1 MKQSR
6 PTIETVAARAGVGRG
21 TASRVVNGSSQ
32 VSPAARAAVLKAID
46 ELGYVPNRAAR
57 NLVTRRTD
65 CVALVISE
73 PGERL
78 FTEPY
83 FAGIVR
89 GISSAMAQTQLQ
101 LWLSMVQSSAERDRA
116 GRFLSREHV
125 DGVLMLSQHAD
136 DPLPAQVRANG
147 LPLVLCGQPLAG
159 DRSEVGDIPFVDA
172 DNATGARHAAQ
183 YLLDQGRRRIGS
195 IAGPQDM
202 SAGVARLQGFQ
213 QVVGDGLVEYG
224 DFSEDSGA
232 KAMAALLDRDPELD
246 AVFAASDPMAFGAMR
261 VLKAAGRRIP
271 EDVAV
276 IGFDGSP
283 AGRNSDP
290 PLASVF
296 QPTEEMGREMT
307 RLLLAQLAG
316 DEPAETHVIVET
328 RLELRGSAGPV

>member
-1 MKQSR
+1 MTESR

-21 TASRVVNGSSQ
+21 TASRVVNGSPQ

-101 LWLSMVQSSAERDRA
+101 LWLSMVSSSAERERA
-116 GRFLSREHV
+116 GRFLTREHV

-136 DPLPAQVRANG
+136 DPLPAQVRASG

-159 DRSEVGDIPFVDA
+159 PGNRPEVGDIPFVDA
-172 DNATGARHAAQ
+172 DNATGGRQAAQ
-183 YLLDQGRRRIGS
+183 YLLDQGRRRIAC

-202 SAGVARLQGFQ
+202 SAGVARLQGVR
-213 QVVGDGLVEYG
+213 QVIDADLVAYG
-224 DFSEDSGA
+224 DFSEESGA
-232 KAMAALLDRDPELD
+232 KAMAALLDEDPELD

-283 AGRNSDP
+283 GGRHSDP
-290 PLASVF
+290 PLTSVF

-316 DEPAETHVIVET
+316 DQPAEAQVIVET
-328 RLELRGSAGPV
+328 RLELRGSA

>member
-1 MKQSR
+1 MTEPR

-89 GISSAMAQTQLQ
+89 GISAALAETPLQ
-101 LWLSMVQSSAERDRA
+101 LWLSMVQSPSERVRA
-116 GRFLSREHV
+116 DRFLTREHV
-125 DGVLMLSQHAD
+125 DGVMMLSQHAD
-136 DPLPAQVRANG
+136 DPLPGKVLASG
-147 LPLVLCGQPLAG
+147 LPLVLCGRPL
-159 DRSEVGDIPFVDA
+159 VGPEMPFVDA
-172 DNATGARHAAQ
+172 DNASGARLAAQ
-183 YLLDQGRRRIGS
+183 HLLDQGRRRIAS

-202 SAGVARLQGFQ
+202 SAGVARLQGFRE
-213 QVVGDGLVEYG
+213 VAGDNLVEYG
-224 DFSEDSGA
+224 DFSEESGA
-232 KAMAALLDRDPELD
+232 RAMTALLEREPTLD

-283 AGRNSDP
+283 GGRHSDP
-290 PLASVF
+290 PLTSVF
-296 QPTEEMGREMT
+296 QPAEEMGREMT

-316 DEPAETHVIVET
+316 DESIETQVIVDT
-328 RLELRGSAGPV
+328 RLELRGSA

>member
-1 MKQSR
+1 MSESR

-89 GISSAMAQTQLQ
+89 GISSAMSQTQLQ
-101 LWLSMVQSSAERDRA
+101 LWLSMVQSSAERERA
-116 GRFLSREHV
+116 GRFLTREHV
-125 DGVLMLSQHAD
+125 DGVMMLSQHAN
-136 DPLPAQVRANG
+136 DPLPAKVRASG

-159 DRSEVGDIPFVDA
+159 SGNGVEGGDLPFVDA

-183 YLLDQGRRRIGS
+183 YLLDQGRRRIAC

-202 SAGVARLQGFQ
+202 SAGVARLQGFR
-213 QVVGDGLVEYG
+213 QVAGGELVEYG
-224 DFSEDSGA
+224 DFSEESGA
-232 KAMAALLDRDPELD
+232 KAMTALLAREPELD
-246 AVFAASDPMAFGAMR
+246 SVFAASDPMAFGAMR

-283 AGRNSDP
+283 GGRHSDP
-290 PLASVF
+290 PLTSVF

-316 DEPAETHVIVET
+316 DQPAESQVIVET
-328 RLELRGSAGPV
+328 RLELRGSA

>member
-1 MKQSR
+1 MTKSR

-147 LPLVLCGQPLAG
+147 LPLVLCGQPLGGAD
-159 DRSEVGDIPFVDA
+159 DRPEVRDIPFVDA
-172 DNATGARHAAQ
+172 DNATGGRQAAQ
-183 YLLDQGRRRIGS
+183 YLLDRGRRRIAS

-202 SAGVARLQGFQ
+202 SAGVARLQGFR
-213 QVVGDGLVEYG
+213 QVAGDELVEYG
-224 DFSEDSGA
+224 DFSEESGA
-232 KAMAALLDRDPELD
+232 KAMAALLDRAPELD

-283 AGRNSDP
+283 GGRHSDP
-290 PLASVF
+290 PLTSVF

-316 DEPAETHVIVET
+316 DQPAEPQVIVET
-328 RLELRGSAGPV
+328 RLELRGSA

>member
-1 MKQSR
+1 MTEPR

-101 LWLSMVQSSAERDRA
+101 LWLSMVQSASERERT
-116 GRFLSREHV
+116 GRFLTREHV

-147 LPLVLCGQPLAG
+147 LPLVLCGRPLAG
-159 DRSEVGDIPFVDA
+159 PDNRPVGDIAFVDA
-172 DNATGARHAAQ
+172 DNATGGRQAAQ
-183 YLLDQGRRRIGS
+183 YLVNQGRRRIAC

-202 SAGVARLQGFQ
+202 SAGVARLLGFRD
-213 QVVGDGLVEYG
+213 VIGEDLVEYG

-232 KAMAALLDRDPELD
+232 KAMAALLDRAPGLD

-283 AGRNSDP
+283 GGRHSDP
-290 PLASVF
+290 PLTSVF

-307 RLLLAQLAG
+307 RLLLAQLSG
-316 DEPAETHVIVET
+316 EQPAEAQVIVET
-328 RLELRGSAGPV
+328 RLELRGSA

>member
-1 MKQSR
+1 MTESR

-101 LWLSMVQSSAERDRA
+101 LWLSMVQSPEERDRT
-116 GRFLSREHV
+116 GHFLTREHV
-125 DGVLMLSQHAD
+125 DGVMMLSQHAD
-136 DPLPAQVRANG
+136 DPLPAKVRASG
-147 LPLVLCGQPLAG
+147 LPLVLCGRPLAG
-159 DRSEVGDIPFVDA
+159 PETEDIPFVDA
-172 DNATGARHAAQ
+172 DNATGAREAAQ
-183 YLLDQGRRRIGS
+183 YLLNQGRRRLAT

-202 SAGVARLQGFQ
+202 SAGRARLQGFGE
-213 QVVGDGLVEYG
+213 VAGTDLVEYG
-224 DFSEDSGA
+224 DFSEESGA
-232 KAMAALLDRDPELD
+232 RAMTALLERSPDLD
-246 AVFAASDPMAFGAMR
+246 AVFAASDPMAFGALR
-261 VLKAAGRRIP
+261 VLKSAGRHIP
-271 EDVAV
+271 SDVAL

-283 AGRNSDP
+283 AGRHTDP
-290 PLASVF
+290 PLTSVF

-307 RLLLAQLAG
+307 RLLLAQLTG
-316 DEPAETHVIVET
+316 DAPHEHQVIVNT
-328 RLELRGSAGPV
+328 HLEHRGTA

>member
-1 MKQSR
+1 MTQSR

-147 LPLVLCGQPLAG
+147 LPLVLCGQPLG
-159 DRSEVGDIPFVDA
+159 GVEDRPEVGTIPFVDA
-172 DNATGARHAAQ
+172 DNATGARQAAQ
-183 YLLDQGRRRIGS
+183 YLVDQGRQRIAS

-202 SAGVARLQGFQ
+202 SAGVARLQGFR
-213 QVVGDGLVEYG
+213 QVVGEGLVEYG
-224 DFSEDSGA
+224 DFSEESGA
-232 KAMAALLDRDPELD
+232 KAMAALLDRDAELD

-316 DEPAETHVIVET
+316 DKPAETQVIVET
-328 RLELRGSAGPV
+328 RLELRGSA

>member
-1 MKQSR
+1 M
-6 PTIETVAARAGVGRG
+6 RG
-21 TASRVVNGSSQ
+21 
-32 VSPAARAAVLKAID
+32 PAVLKAID

-89 GISSAMAQTQLQ
+89 GISSAMARTQYQ
-101 LWLSMVQSSAERDRA
+101 LWLSMVQSAAERDRA
-116 GRFLSREHV
+116 GRFLTREHV
-125 DGVLMLSQHAD
+125 DGVMMLSQHAD
-136 DPLPAQVRANG
+136 DPLPAKVRASG
-147 LPLVLCGQPLAG
+147 LPLVLCGRPLAG
-159 DRSEVGDIPFVDA
+159 PDAGEMVFVDA
-172 DNATGARHAAQ
+172 DNATGARQAAQ
-183 YLLDQGRRRIGS
+183 YLLDQGRRRIAS

-202 SAGVARLQGFQ
+202 SAGVARLQGFRE
-213 QVVGDGLVEYG
+213 VAGDNLVEYG
-224 DFSEDSGA
+224 DFSEESGA
-232 KAMAALLDRDPELD
+232 RAMTALLDRDPTLD
-246 AVFAASDPMAFGAMR
+246 AVFAASDPMAFGALR
-261 VLKAAGRRIP
+261 ILKAAGRRIP

-283 AGRNSDP
+283 GGRHSDP
-290 PLASVF
+290 PLTSVF

-316 DEPAETHVIVET
+316 DQPAESQVIVDT
-328 RLELRGSAGPV
+328 HLELRGTT

>member
-1 MKQSR
+1 MTESR

-101 LWLSMVQSSAERDRA
+101 LWLSMVQSAAERERT
-116 GRFLSREHV
+116 GHFLTREHV
-125 DGVLMLSQHAD
+125 DGVMMLSQHAH
-136 DPLPAQVRANG
+136 DPLPAKVRASG
-147 LPLVLCGQPLAG
+147 LPLVLCGRPLAG
-159 DRSEVGDIPFVDA
+159 PDMVFVDA
-172 DNATGARHAAQ
+172 DNATGARQAAQ
-183 YLLDQGRRRIGS
+183 YLLDQGRRRLACV
-195 IAGPQDM
+195 AGPQDM
-202 SAGVARLQGFQ
+202 SAGVARLQGFRE
-213 QVVGDGLVEYG
+213 VAGDDLVEYG

-232 KAMAALLDRDPELD
+232 RAMAALLERSPDLD

-271 EDVAV
+271 DDVAV

-283 AGRNSDP
+283 GGRHSDP
-290 PLASVF
+290 PLTSVF

-307 RLLLAQLAG
+307 RLLLAQLSG
-316 DEPAETHVIVET
+316 DQPPESQVIVDT
-328 RLELRGSAGPV
+328 HLELRGTT

>member
-1 MKQSR
+1 MIEPR

-89 GISSAMAQTQLQ
+89 GISAALAETQLQ
-101 LWLSMVQSSAERDRA
+101 LWLSMVQSSTERDRA
-116 GRFLSREHV
+116 DRFLTREHV
-125 DGVLMLSQHAD
+125 DGVMMLSQHAD
-136 DPLPAQVRANG
+136 DPLPGKVLAAG
-147 LPLVLCGQPLAG
+147 LPLVLCGRPLAG
-159 DRSEVGDIPFVDA
+159 PEMPFVDA
-172 DNATGARHAAQ
+172 DNASGARLAAQ
-183 YLLDQGRRRIGS
+183 HLLDLGRRRIAC

-202 SAGVARLQGFQ
+202 SAGVARLQGFRD
-213 QVVGDGLVEYG
+213 VAGADLVEYG
-224 DFSEDSGA
+224 DFSEESGA
-232 KAMAALLDRDPELD
+232 AAMTALLDRDPGLD

-271 EDVAV
+271 DDVAV

-283 AGRNSDP
+283 GGRHSDP
-290 PLASVF
+290 PLTSVF
-296 QPTEEMGREMT
+296 QPAEEMGREMT

-316 DEPAETHVIVET
+316 EKPDETQVIVGT
-328 RLELRGSAGPV
+328 RLELRGSA

>member
-1 MKQSR
+1 MTEPR

-32 VSPAARAAVLKAID
+32 VSPAARAAVMKAID

-101 LWLSMVQSSAERDRA
+101 LWLSMVQSTAERERA
-116 GRFLSREHV
+116 GRFLTREHV
-125 DGVLMLSQHAD
+125 DGVLMLSQHAN
-136 DPLPAQVRANG
+136 DPLPAQVQASG
-147 LPLVLCGQPLAG
+147 LPLVLCGRPL
-159 DRSEVGDIPFVDA
+159 RSEEADAEPLQYVDA
-172 DNATGARHAAQ
+172 DNFTGGRIAAE
-183 YLLDQGRRRIGS
+183 YLVDKGRRRIAC

-202 SAGVARLQGFQ
+202 SAGLARLQGFREIA
-213 QVVGDGLVEYG
+213 GDELVEVG
-224 DFSEDSGA
+224 DFSEESGA
-232 KAMAALLDRDPELD
+232 KAMAALLDRDPSLD

-290 PLASVF
+290 PLTSVA

-316 DEPAETHVIVET
+316 EKAPNGQVILDT
-328 RLELRGSAGPV
+328 NLELRGSA

>member
-1 MKQSR
+1 MNQSR

-21 TASRVVNGSSQ
+21 TASRVINGSSQ
-32 VSPAARAAVLKAID
+32 VSPAARAAVLAAIE

-89 GISSAMAQTQLQ
+89 GISAAMTQTQLQ
-101 LWLSMVQSSAERDRA
+101 LWLSMVQSTAERERV
-116 GRFLSREHV
+116 GHFLTREHV
-125 DGVLMLSQHAD
+125 DGVLMLSQHAE
-136 DPLPAQVRANG
+136 DPLPAQVQASG
-147 LPLVLCGQPLAG
+147 LPLVLCGQPLVAPET
-159 DRSEVGDIPFVDA
+159 RPEIESIQYVDA
-172 DNATGARHAAQ
+172 DNATGARIATQ
-183 YLLDQGRRRIGS
+183 YLVDQGRRRIACV
-195 IAGPQDM
+195 AGPQDM
-202 SAGVARLQGFQ
+202 SAGVARLQGYHD
-213 QVVGDGLVEYG
+213 VAGEGLVGFG
-224 DFSEDSGA
+224 DFSEESGA
-232 KAMAALLDRDPELD
+232 KAMVELLDRAPDLD
-246 AVFAASDPMAFGAMR
+246 AVFAASDPMAFGAIR

-283 AGRNSDP
+283 GGRHSDP
-290 PLASVF
+290 PLTSVF
-296 QPTEEMGREMT
+296 QPAEEMGREMT

-316 DEPAETHVIVET
+316 DHSTEGPVIVET
-328 RLELRGSAGPV
+328 SLQIRGSA

>member
-1 MKQSR
+1 MIEPR

-32 VSPAARAAVLKAID
+32 VSPGARAAVLKAID

-89 GISSAMAQTQLQ
+89 GISSALAETQLQ
-101 LWLSMVQSSAERDRA
+101 LWLSMVQSSTERDRA
-116 GRFLSREHV
+116 GRFLTREHV
-125 DGVLMLSQHAD
+125 DGVMMLSQHAD
-136 DPLPAQVRANG
+136 DPLPGKVLAGG
-147 LPLVLCGQPLAG
+147 LPLVLCGRPLAG
-159 DRSEVGDIPFVDA
+159 PDMPFVDA
-172 DNATGARHAAQ
+172 DNATGARQAAQ
-183 YLLDQGRRRIGS
+183 HLLDQGRRRIAC

-202 SAGVARLQGFQ
+202 SAGVARLQGFRE
-213 QVVGDGLVEYG
+213 VADADLVEYG
-224 DFSEDSGA
+224 DFSEESGA
-232 KAMAALLDRDPELD
+232 AAMATLLDREPGLD

-271 EDVAV
+271 DDVAV

-283 AGRNSDP
+283 GGRHSDP
-290 PLASVF
+290 PLTSVF
-296 QPTEEMGREMT
+296 QPAEEMGREMT
-307 RLLLAQLAG
+307 KLLLAQLA
-316 DEPAETHVIVET
+316 DEQPAQTHVIVGT
-328 RLELRGSAGPV
+328 RLELRGSA

>member
-1 MKQSR
+1 MTRTR

-32 VSPAARAAVLKAID
+32 VSAAARAAVLKAVE

-78 FTEPY
+78 FSEPY

-89 GISSAMAQTQLQ
+89 GISTAMAQTQLQ
-101 LWLSMVQSSAERDRA
+101 LWLSMVQSSIERDRA
-116 GRFLSREHV
+116 ARFLSREHV

-136 DPLPAQVRANG
+136 DPLPARVRENG
-147 LPLVLCGQPLAG
+147 LPLVLCGQPLG
-159 DRSEVGDIPFVDA
+159 EGEQRPEGGDIPFVDA
-172 DNATGARHAAQ
+172 DNATGARQAAQ
-183 YLLDQGRRRIGS
+183 YLLDQGRRRIAS

-202 SAGVARLQGFQ
+202 SAGVARLQGFRQ
-213 QVVGDGLVEYG
+213 LAGDELVEYG

-232 KAMAALLDRDPELD
+232 KAMAALLDREPALD

-261 VLKAAGRRIP
+261 VLKASGRRIP

-290 PLASVF
+290 PLTSVF

-307 RLLLAQLAG
+307 RLLLAQLGG
-316 DEPAETHVIVET
+316 DEPTESHVIVDT
-328 RLELRGSAGPV
+328 QLELRGSA

>member
-1 MKQSR
+1 MIEPR

-78 FTEPY
+78 FAEPY

-89 GISSAMAQTQLQ
+89 GISAALAETPLQ
-101 LWLSMVQSSAERDRA
+101 LWLSMVQSTAERDRA
-116 GRFLSREHV
+116 NRFLTREHV
-125 DGVLMLSQHAD
+125 DGVMMLSQHGD
-136 DPLPAQVRANG
+136 DPLPGKVLASG
-147 LPLVLCGQPLAG
+147 LPLVLCGRPLAG
-159 DRSEVGDIPFVDA
+159 PEMPFVDA
-172 DNATGARHAAQ
+172 DNESGGRLAGQHF
-183 YLLDQGRRRIGS
+183 LDLGRRRIAT

-202 SAGVARLQGFQ
+202 AAGVARLQGFRD
-213 QVVGDGLVEYG
+213 VVGGDLVEYG
-224 DFSEDSGA
+224 DFSEESGA
-232 KAMAALLDRDPELD
+232 RAMAALLEREPALD

-283 AGRNSDP
+283 GGRHSDP
-290 PLASVF
+290 PLTSVF
-296 QPTEEMGREMT
+296 QPAEEMGREMT
-307 RLLLAQLAG
+307 RLLLTQLAG
-316 DEPAETHVIVET
+316 EVPTETRVIVGT
-328 RLELRGSAGPV
+328 RLELRGSA

>member
-1 MKQSR
+1 MTDPR

-32 VSPAARAAVLKAID
+32 VSPAARAAVMKAIE

-101 LWLSMVQSSAERDRA
+101 LWLSMVQSTAERERA
-116 GRFLSREHV
+116 GRFLTREHV
-125 DGVLMLSQHAD
+125 DGVLMLSQHAN
-136 DPLPAQVRANG
+136 DPLPARVQASG
-147 LPLVLCGQPLAG
+147 LPLVLCGRPLKE
-159 DRSEVGDIPFVDA
+159 SPETESLQYVDA
-172 DNATGARHAAQ
+172 DNFTGARLAVQHLA
-183 YLLDQGRRRIGS
+183 DQGRSRIAC

-202 SAGVARLQGFQ
+202 SAGLARLQGFRE
-213 QVVGDGLVEYG
+213 VAGDDALAEVG
-224 DFSEDSGA
+224 DFSEESGA
-232 KAMAALLDRDPELD
+232 KAMAALLDRDPALD

-290 PLASVF
+290 PLTSVF

-316 DEPAETHVIVET
+316 EKAAQGQVIVDT
-328 RLELRGSAGPV
+328 RLELRGSA

>member
-1 MKQSR
+1 MTESR

-101 LWLSMVQSSAERDRA
+101 LWLSMVQSPEERDRA
-116 GRFLSREHV
+116 GHFLTREHV
-125 DGVLMLSQHAD
+125 DGVMMLSQHAD
-136 DPLPAQVRANG
+136 DPLPAKVRASG
-147 LPLVLCGQPLAG
+147 LPLVLCGRPLAG
-159 DRSEVGDIPFVDA
+159 AEDIPYVDA
-172 DNATGARHAAQ
+172 DNATGAREAAQ
-183 YLLDQGRRRIGS
+183 YLLDQGRRRLAT

-202 SAGVARLQGFQ
+202 SAGVARLQSFRE
-213 QVVGDGLVEYG
+213 VAGDALVEYG
-224 DFSEDSGA
+224 DFSEESGA
-232 KAMAALLDRDPELD
+232 RAMTALLERDPSLD
-246 AVFAASDPMAFGAMR
+246 AVFAASDPMAFGALR
-261 VLKAAGRRIP
+261 VLKSAGRNIP
-271 EDVAV
+271 TDVAL

-283 AGRNSDP
+283 AGRHTDP
-290 PLASVF
+290 PLTSVF

-307 RLLLAQLAG
+307 RLLLAQLTG
-316 DEPAETHVIVET
+316 TTPLEPQVIVET
-328 RLELRGSAGPV
+328 YLELRGTA

>member
-1 MKQSR
+1 MTESR

-73 PGERL
+73 PGDRL
-78 FTEPY
+78 FSEPY

-101 LWLSMVQSSAERDRA
+101 LWLSMVSSSAERERT
-116 GRFLSREHV
+116 GRFLTREHV

-136 DPLPAQVRANG
+136 DPLPAQVRARG
-147 LPLVLCGQPLAG
+147 LPLVLCGQPLASDPDAG
-159 DRSEVGDIPFVDA
+159 EMPFVDA
-172 DNATGARHAAQ
+172 DNATGGRQAAQ
-183 YLLDQGRRRIGS
+183 YLRDLGRRRIACV
-195 IAGPQDM
+195 AGPQDM
-202 SAGVARLQGFQ
+202 AAGVARLEGFRE
-213 QVVGDGLVEYG
+213 VVGDELVEYG
-224 DFSEDSGA
+224 DFSEESGA
-232 KAMAALLDRDPELD
+232 KAMVALLDREPGLD

-276 IGFDGSP
+276 VGFDGSP
-283 AGRNSDP
+283 GGRHSDP
-290 PLASVF
+290 PLTSVF

-316 DEPAETHVIVET
+316 DQPVEAQVIVET
-328 RLELRGSAGPV
+328 RLEIRGSA

>member
-1 MKQSR
+1 MTEPR

-101 LWLSMVQSSAERDRA
+101 LWLSMVQSATERERA
-116 GRFLSREHV
+116 GRFLTREHV

-136 DPLPAQVRANG
+136 DPLPAQVRASG
-147 LPLVLCGQPLAG
+147 LPLVLCGRPLTGPDNRPVA
-159 DRSEVGDIPFVDA
+159 DIPFVDA
-172 DNATGARHAAQ
+172 DNATGGRQAAQ
-183 YLLDQGRRRIGS
+183 YLVDQGRQRVAC

-202 SAGVARLQGFQ
+202 SAGVARLLGFRN
-213 QVVGDGLVEYG
+213 VIGEDLVEYG
-224 DFSEDSGA
+224 DFSEESGA
-232 KAMAALLDRDPELD
+232 KAMVALLDRAPGLD

-283 AGRNSDP
+283 GGRHSDP
-290 PLASVF
+290 PLTSVF

-307 RLLLAQLAG
+307 RLLLAQLSG
-316 DEPAETHVIVET
+316 DQPAETQVIVET
-328 RLELRGSAGPV
+328 RLELRGSA

>member
-1 MKQSR
+1 MTEPR

-101 LWLSMVQSSAERDRA
+101 LWLSMVQSATERERA
-116 GRFLSREHV
+116 GRFLTREHV

-136 DPLPAQVRANG
+136 DPLPAQVRAGG
-147 LPLVLCGQPLAG
+147 LPLVLCGRPLAG
-159 DRSEVGDIPFVDA
+159 PDNRPVGDIPFVDA
-172 DNATGARHAAQ
+172 DNATGGRQAAQ
-183 YLLDQGRRRIGS
+183 YLVDQGRKRVAC

-202 SAGVARLQGFQ
+202 SAGVARLLGFR
-213 QVVGDGLVEYG
+213 QVIGEDLVEYG
-224 DFSEDSGA
+224 DFSEESGA
-232 KAMAALLDRDPELD
+232 KAMVALLDRAPGLD

-283 AGRNSDP
+283 GGRHSDP
-290 PLASVF
+290 PLTSVF

-307 RLLLAQLAG
+307 RLLLAQLSG
-316 DEPAETHVIVET
+316 EQPAETQIIVET
-328 RLELRGSAGPV
+328 RLELRGSA